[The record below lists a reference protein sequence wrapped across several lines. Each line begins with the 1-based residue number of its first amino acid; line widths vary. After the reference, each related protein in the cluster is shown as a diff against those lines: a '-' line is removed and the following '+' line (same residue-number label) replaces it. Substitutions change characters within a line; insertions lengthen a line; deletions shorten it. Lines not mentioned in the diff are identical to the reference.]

1 MNGLFITGTDTDIG
15 KTALSALLLAELRR
29 RGTNAAPMKPA
40 QTGCLKLDAKRGWRN
55 DSNDQ
60 RERQTGNLKL
70 EKKRESEFQVSSFK
84 SPVSPA
90 LSVPDLDYSLSMA
103 GMEVDPETY
112 KNMAPYTFE
121 PACSP
126 HLAAEMAGTEIDI
139 SEIMIAARTL
149 AKQYEFIIAEGAG
162 GIMVPLN
169 RREMMLDLMQ
179 ALRFPVVVAARP
191 GLGTINHTLLSIRAL
206 RSDGLDI
213 AGVVFVASTPAEP
226 GLIEEDNRTTIE
238 QFGKVPILGTI
249 PYCPQLADFQSQI
262 SNFKFQVSGF
272 PPSPRL
278 RRTSKFQDSL
288 PLPVVAE
295 IEKIVHKLGI

>member
-29 RGTNAAPMKPA
+29 RKINAAPMKPA
-40 QTGCLKLDAKRGWRN
+40 QTGCCVATTGI
-55 DSNDQ
+55 
-60 RERQTGNLKL
+60 RQEALGN
-70 EKKRESEFQVSSFK
+70 SAPSC
-84 SPVSPA
+84 

-103 GMEVDPETY
+103 AMEVDAASY
-112 KNMAPYTFE
+112 KTMSPYTFE

-139 SEIMIAARTL
+139 AEMVIAARTL
-149 AKQYEFIIAEGAG
+149 TSDYDFVIAEGAG

-169 RREMMLDLMQ
+169 PRETMLDLMQ
-179 ALRFPVVVAARP
+179 ALKFPILLAARP

-213 AGVVFVASTPAEP
+213 AGIVFIATQDDKP
-226 GLIEEDNRTTIE
+226 GIIEEDNITTIKH
-238 QFGKVPILGTI
+238 FSKVPVLGTI
-249 PYCPQLADFQSQI
+249 PFCSQLADPKP
-262 SNFKFQVSGF
+262 NYN
-272 PPSPRL
+272 
-278 RRTSKFQDSL
+278 DL

-295 IEKIVHKLGI
+295 IEKIVNQLGI

>member
-29 RGTNAAPMKPA
+29 RGTNAAPMKPV
-40 QTGCLKLDAKRGWRN
+40 QTGCKPG
-55 DSNDQ
+55 
-60 RERQTGNLKL
+60 G
-70 EKKRESEFQVSSFK
+70 FK
-84 SPVSPA
+84 NAPSQSLMPKAQSLFP
-90 LSVPDLDYSLSMA
+90 VPDLDYSLSMA
-103 GMEVDPETY
+103 GMEVDSATY

-139 SEIMIAARTL
+139 SEIVIAARTL
-149 AKQYEFIIAEGAG
+149 AKNYDFIIAEGAG

-179 ALRFPVVVAARP
+179 ALKLPIVVAARP

-213 AGVVFVASTPAEP
+213 AGVVFVASTPAKP
-226 GLIEEDNRTTIE
+226 NFIEDDNATTIE

-249 PYCPQLADFQSQI
+249 PYCAALQTPAPDYSNLPI
-262 SNFKFQVSGF
+262 S
-272 PPSPRL
+272 
-278 RRTSKFQDSL
+278 
-288 PLPVVAE
+288 VVAE
-295 IEKIVHKLGI
+295 VEKIVNKLGV